1 MVLKRLAPT
10 PLSFHN
16 AGALSRVVQGPIEYT
31 ILKEVIEQ
39 VLESIGE
46 GFTSPSGIEKA
57 NAIEDLPDRNGCK
70 TNPLVGDLIQKRSD
84 TWIWMWAHHF

>member
-46 GFTSPSGIEKA
+46 GVTSPSGIEKA
-57 NAIEDLPDRNGCK
+57 NAVEDFPDRNGCE
-70 TNPLVGDLIQKRSD
+70 TNPLVGDPIQKRSD
-84 TWIWMWAHHF
+84 PRFRMRAHHF